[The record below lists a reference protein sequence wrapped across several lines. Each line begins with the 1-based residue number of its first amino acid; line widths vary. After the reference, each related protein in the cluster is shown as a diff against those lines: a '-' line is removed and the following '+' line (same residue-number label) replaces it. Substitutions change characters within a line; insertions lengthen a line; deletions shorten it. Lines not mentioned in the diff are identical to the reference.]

1 MDVKMGLQAL
11 MACTMMA
18 LPAFFGDIVSA
29 SAQMTVK
36 SVVSVLVVG
45 TT

>member
-1 MDVKMGLQAL
+1 MDIKMGLHAL
-11 MACTMMA
+11 IACAMMI
-18 LPAFFGDIVSA
+18 LPAFYGDIVSA

-45 TT
+45 TA

>member
-1 MDVKMGLQAL
+1 MDVKMGFHMLV
-11 MACTMMA
+11 ACTMMV

-36 SVVSVLVVG
+36 SVVTVLVVG
-45 TT
+45 AT

>member
-1 MDVKMGLQAL
+1 MGLQAL
-11 MACTMMA
+11 LACTMMV